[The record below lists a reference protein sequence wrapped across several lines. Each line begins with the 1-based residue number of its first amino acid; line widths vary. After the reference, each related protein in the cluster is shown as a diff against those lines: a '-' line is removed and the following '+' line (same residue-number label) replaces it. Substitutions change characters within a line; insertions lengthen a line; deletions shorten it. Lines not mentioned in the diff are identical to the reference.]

1 MARISLS
8 LSLYTKQLGMY
19 KGVLYMANIFLGA
32 SLLYLASKEANC
44 LTDEDE
50 VDGECNNR
58 VYGFLPS
65 SLITN
70 IAVISGLTAAFLMPV
85 MGAILD
91 YTPYRRMVGLAS
103 AIAITVIQ
111 AIQIGTVSST
121 WFAMSLLQ
129 ALASILTQVQLLA
142 SYAYL
147 PDIARTVGEEKIN
160 IFTKWFSVIQFIT
173 QDLFLISVVVGGFSL
188 NTVQASQL
196 SQVIQ
201 TIVLILA
208 TWKSWGHYLTD
219 QPAANILPEGR
230 SLWTE
235 GFRQNW
241 RTCVN
246 VNRTYK
252 KSLRWFLVAVA
263 FCEAGATALI
273 PVTVTFLTGEL
284 GYGAIEIGVT
294 FVLAINFSIGGA
306 FFGAK
311 VTEHTNPLVSWKLSN
326 LMLALGTLGGS
337 FLISKEREFMGF
349 VFGALLGFLQGWFYP
364 CENIMFSMCL
374 PKGQEAELTGIY
386 IYCSQILVWLPPFC
400 FSILVENRIP
410 QRFGLLSM
418 MIFQL
423 IGLAVLSIMPPW
435 EEILEEIQTGGTS
448 SKLKDNGQEE
458 NEIAKPTTTTL
469 AVPELEAVT
478 N

>member
-1 MARISLS
+1 
-8 LSLYTKQLGMY
+8 
-19 KGVLYMANIFLGA
+19 MANIFLSA
-32 SLLYLASKEANC
+32 SLLYLASQEAKC
-44 LTDEDE
+44 LTEDDE
-50 VDGECNNR
+50 VDGDCTNR

-65 SLITN
+65 SLVTN
-70 IAVISGLTAAFLMPV
+70 IAVISGLTAAFLMPL

-91 YTPYRRMVGLAS
+91 YTPYRRTVGLVS
-103 AIAITVIQ
+103 AVAITLIQ
-111 AIQIGTVSST
+111 AIQIGTVSRT
-121 WFAMSLLQ
+121 WLAMSILQ
-129 ALASILTQVQLLA
+129 ALASFLTQVQLLA

-147 PDIARTVGEEKIN
+147 PGIARTVGEEKIN
-160 IFTKWFSVIQFIT
+160 LFTKWFSVIQFLT
-173 QDLFLISVVVGGFSL
+173 QDVFLIVVVVGGTVCGF
-188 NTVQASQL
+188 NTVETSQL

-201 TIVLILA
+201 TLVLVLA

-241 RTCVN
+241 RTCVK

-263 FCEAGATALI
+263 FAEAGATALI

-284 GYGAIEIGVT
+284 GYGAIEVGVT

-311 VTEHTNPLVSWKLSN
+311 VTEYTNPLVSWKLSN
-326 LMLALGTLGGS
+326 LMLAVGTLGGS
-337 FLISKEREFMGF
+337 FLISKEREYMGF
-349 VFGALLGFLQGWFYP
+349 VFGAVLGFLQGWFYP
-364 CENIMFSMCL
+364 CENIFFSMCL

-386 IYCSQILVWLPPFC
+386 IYCTQILVWLPPFC
-400 FSILVENRIP
+400 FLIIVENKIP

-423 IGLAVLSIMPPW
+423 IGVAILSLMPSW

-448 SKLKDNGQEE
+448 TVIKDNGEE
-458 NEIAKPTTTTL
+458 KEIPKPTTTL
-469 AVPELEAVT
+469 AIPELEAVT